1 MLPPDSGNM
10 KKLFSAIRSGE
21 INTVKAI
28 IQKEPVLIACTAKQP
43 PKKDD
48 GQSPLQVAIK
58 SGRFEIANY
67 LLDRGADVNFMES
80 ETCANSWRMPV
91 LQDAI
96 RAAIFSCRSNV
107 IRPSG
112 AVESLSTKEEADAAY
127 ILLKRILDMGAKAD
141 CRDSFGNSCLTRAIL
156 DARQILP
163 AGENSEVRRMTQE
176 LQADME
182 RIFRLLH
189 EAGVDF
195 EEIDRDWNKPIQD
208 LYADEPIGMF
218 LKM

>member
-1 MLPPDSGNM
+1 MLPPDSENM

-21 INTVKAI
+21 LNTVKAI
-28 IQKEPVLIACTAKQP
+28 LEKEPALIACTAKQP

-58 SGRFEIANY
+58 SGQFEIANY
-67 LLDRGADVNFMES
+67 LLDCGADVNFMEA
-80 ETCANSWRMPV
+80 ENCANPWRMPV
-91 LQDAI
+91 LQDAV
-96 RAAIFSCRSNV
+96 RAAVFSCRSNTV
-107 IRPSG
+107 HPDGI
-112 AVESLSTKEEADAAY
+112 VSLSTKEQADTAY
-127 ILLKRILDMGAKAD
+127 LLMKRMVDMGANID
-141 CRDSFGNSCLTRAIL
+141 CCDSFGNSCLMRAIL

-176 LQADME
+176 LQIDME

-195 EEIDRDWNKPIQD
+195 EEIDRNWNKPIRE
-208 LYADEPIGMF
+208 LYTNEPVGAF
-218 LKM
+218 LQM